1 MGKVKNETKRPA
13 KQAKLMSEIF
23 QHYHQTGKANQLRP
37 EGFLEISRIFG
48 PAASIDMNRL
58 VCQHQQNVASAY
70 MRRIRREK
78 VREQDLHL
86 QKLQDIPMKIQ
97 RVAVGPDYIDPY
109 SDFKSR
115 LPKLGQDKRFKK
127 ADPLSPILPAADMA
141 SPYVPHNSLAP
152 HTNVLFKMNPS
163 KETTAVGQ
171 PGKGGNS
178 SKSVEDDLP
187 FPLSPRKLRFPPKLG
202 GGYELPAIRKR
213 LAVDPVGI
221 RGSVDISPRNPSI
234 SPRNPSISP
243 RNAAFWSFNIPREL
257 NTGERKSHVASIPRG
272 KDALAAISS
281 VQKHNKPRPSSFL
294 HSLPPI
300 PAIATK
306 G

>member
-1 MGKVKNETKRPA
+1 MGKVKKEARKPA
-13 KQAKLMSEIF
+13 KQARLMSEIF
-23 QHYHQTGKANQLRP
+23 QHYHQSGKANQLRP

-70 MRRIRREK
+70 MRRIRRDK
-78 VREQDLHL
+78 VRQQDLHFQNL
-86 QKLQDIPMKIQ
+86 KDIPMKIQ
-97 RVAVGPDYIDPY
+97 RVAVGPGYVDPY

-115 LPKLGQDKRFKK
+115 LPKLGQDKQFTKK
-127 ADPLSPILPAADMA
+127 SYRLSPALPPADMA
-141 SPYVPHNSLAP
+141 SPYVPHNSLSP
-152 HTNVLFKMNPS
+152 HTNVLFKMNPGS
-163 KETTAVGQ
+163 KETSAVAQ
-171 PGKGGNS
+171 HGKAGNS
-178 SKSVEDDLP
+178 SKTVEDDLP

-213 LAVDPVGI
+213 LAVDATRPDPVGI
-221 RGSVDISPRNPSI
+221 RGSVDISPRGPS
-234 SPRNPSISP
+234 NSP

-257 NTGERKSHVASIPRG
+257 NTGEKRCHVASIPRG

-281 VQKHNKPRPSSFL
+281 VQKHNKPGSS
-294 HSLPPI
+294 SAMPILPPI

-306 G
+306 A